1 MDLNQDVLNVLVVLG
16 ILVGALQCF
25 YGYRIFKFIL
35 GLIGFI
41 LGSALTATIG
51 YNFTQEEVI
60 VLLFGL
66 MGGFVGAALMMAL
79 YFVGVFVIG
88 GFLGSILGVVL
99 YAVAESNPD
108 PAALLILAV
117 IAGVIALVFQ
127 KFMII
132 VSTGFGG
139 SWIIVTGIAY
149 FATQAINFSNL
160 NQIFR
165 PDGSHLYAIILCW
178 LALGIVGV
186 IVQYRSPSTNEP
198 QSLGKTEN
206 EIHAAYSRS
215 SKR

>member
-1 MDLNQDVLNVLVVLG
+1 MDLNQDILYVLVVLG

-35 GLIGFI
+35 GLFGFLLGGVLAAAIG
-41 LGSALTATIG
+41 L
-51 YNFTQEEVI
+51 NFTQEV
-60 VLLFGL
+60 VVVFLFGL
-66 MGGFVGAALMMAL
+66 VGGFIGAALMTAL

-88 GFLGSILGVVL
+88 SFLGGILGVVL

-108 PAALLILAV
+108 PVALLILAV

-139 SWIIVTGIAY
+139 SWMVVIGVAF

-186 IVQYRSPSTNEP
+186 MVQYRSSPTNVP
-198 QSLGKTEN
+198 QSPG
-206 EIHAAYSRS
+206 
-215 SKR
+215 

>member
-1 MDLNQDVLNVLVVLG
+1 MDLNQDVLYVLVVLG

-25 YGYRIFKFIL
+25 YGYRIFKLIL
-35 GLIGFI
+35 GLIGFL
-41 LGSALTATIG
+41 LGSVLAASIG
-51 YNFTQEEVI
+51 YNFTQEV
-60 VLLFGL
+60 VLVFLFGL
-66 MGGFVGAALMMAL
+66 VGGFIGAALMTAL
-79 YFVGVFVIG
+79 YFVGVFVVGSLFG
-88 GFLGSILGVVL
+88 GILGVVL

-108 PAALLILAV
+108 PAALLIVAV

-139 SWIIVTGIAY
+139 SWMVVTGIAY
-149 FATQAINFSNL
+149 LATQAISFSNL

-165 PDGSHLYAIILCW
+165 PNGSHLYAIILCW

>member
-1 MDLNQDVLNVLVVLG
+1 MDLNQDVLYVLAGLG

-35 GLIGFI
+35 GLIGFL
-41 LGSALTATIG
+41 LGSVLAAAIG
-51 YNFTQEEVI
+51 YNFTQEVI
-60 VLLFGL
+60 LVFLIGL
-66 MGGFVGAALMMAL
+66 VGGFIGAALMTAL
-79 YFVGVFVIG
+79 YFVGIFVIG
-88 GFLGSILGVVL
+88 SFFGGILGVVL
-99 YAVAESNPD
+99 YAVAESYPD

-139 SWIIVTGIAY
+139 SWMVVTGIAY

-165 PDGSHLYAIILCW
+165 PDGSHLYALILCW

-186 IVQYRSPSTNEP
+186 IVQYRSSPTNEP
-198 QSLGKTEN
+198 QSLGESES

-215 SKR
+215 SKW

>member
-1 MDLNQDVLNVLVVLG
+1 MDLNQEVLYVLVGMG

-35 GLIGFI
+35 GLIGFL
-41 LGSALTATIG
+41 LGSVLAAAIG
-51 YNFTQEEVI
+51 FNFTQEV
-60 VLLFGL
+60 VVVFLFGL
-66 MGGFVGAALMMAL
+66 VGGFIGAALMTAL

-88 GFLGSILGVVL
+88 SFFGGILGVVL

-108 PAALLILAV
+108 PVALLILVV
-117 IAGVIALVFQ
+117 IAGIIALVFQ

-139 SWIIVTGIAY
+139 SWMVVTGVAY
-149 FATQAINFSNL
+149 FATRAINFSDL
-160 NQIFR
+160 NQLFR

-186 IVQYRSPSTNEP
+186 IVQYRSSPTNAP
-198 QSLGKTEN
+198 QSRGESEN

-215 SKR
+215 SKW